1 MLLAN
6 DLFFLLSTTVLG
18 LIKLFTVLLI
28 FSFLINL
35 LLLIFCLSLT
45 LLHIR
50 KLLLLIKVTNN
61 LFHIFNK
68 IFHLMLNHGNMIT
81 FRHSNIRFNGKLVLC
96 NRSFL
101 RLQFNKCKFLYTGL
115 LFYNFRILLH
125 QGFVFINFCILYFK
139 IIVLTLNL
147 FLEFC
152 FTLYFFSFQ
161 IRLTKCT

>member
-1 MLLAN
+1 MIYLLNLIVNFMLLAN

-81 FRHSNIRFNGKLVLC
+81 FRHSNIRVNGKLVLC

-101 RLQFNKCKFLYTGL
+101 RLQFNKCKILYTGL
-115 LFYNFRILLH
+115 LFYNFWILLH
-125 QGFVFINFCILYFK
+125 
-139 IIVLTLNL
+139 
-147 FLEFC
+147 
-152 FTLYFFSFQ
+152 
-161 IRLTKCT
+161 